1 MKGAAVSVALFDKI
15 RNARITIAD
24 CRRNSMTKLS
34 LRSFEEIEDRIETNQ
49 EITYFVELKNRPSCC
64 PYCESDL
71 KMYSMGQ
78 GKARW
83 IKDVPQ
89 RNKKVKLCVYQ
100 RRYQC
105 SDCGVQFWERLPDV
119 HPTKRMTKRL
129 AKLAVKE
136 AKQNL
141 VIATAKK
148 LGVCD
153 GTIRQLCRAAMTDKA
168 YKDLM
173 ERGFQTSGKRKPKD

>member
-1 MKGAAVSVALFDKI
+1 
-15 RNARITIAD
+15 
-24 CRRNSMTKLS
+24 MTDL
-34 LRSFEEIEDRIETNQ
+34 LLDSFVETEDRVVTRQ
-49 EITYFVELKNRPSCC
+49 EITYFVELENRPSRC
-64 PYCESDL
+64 PYCKSYPKL
-71 KMYSMGQ
+71 YSMGQ
-78 GKARW
+78 GKVRW

-89 RNKKVKLCVYQ
+89 RNKRVKLCVYQ

-105 SDCGVQFWERLPDV
+105 LNCGVQFWERLPDV

-141 VIATAKK
+141 VIPTAKK

>member
-1 MKGAAVSVALFDKI
+1 
-15 RNARITIAD
+15 
-24 CRRNSMTKLS
+24 MTKLS

-129 AKLAVKE
+129 VAYIPEE
-136 AKQNL
+136 AQNSL
-141 VIATAKK
+141 VSPTAKK
-148 LGVCD
+148 LGLCQ
-153 GTIRQLCRAAMTDKA
+153 GTIRQVCRDAMTDEE
-168 YKDLM
+168 YNDLM
-173 ERGFQTSGKRKPKD
+173 ERGTQSKIRRKPKE